1 MYTAFY
7 TPNIIATG
15 SSAKDQSSYSH
26 HADQDVGVAV
36 IDRWTYYNLEFL
48 ETRLN
53 STSADTRLGELFDFY
68 TFDRVHSDA
77 GIRYGLFPGGE
88 PAARDRRVL
97 DFFGSVQSVEVD
109 TSQSDSDWKEDLQA
123 LRRILDRQEA
133 EMKNIDQTTTVEE
146 KPKWKTRRRA
156 METPVKYEDRKRELL
171 DMAQHKDDFLQKII
185 GLVSLIML
193 AVAWLASTRLGTRS

>member
-1 MYTAFY
+1 
-7 TPNIIATG
+7 
-15 SSAKDQSSYSH
+15 
-26 HADQDVGVAV
+26 VAV

-77 GIRYGLFPGGE
+77 GIRYDLFPGGE
-88 PAARDRRVL
+88 QAARDRRVL

-109 TSQSDSDWKEDLQA
+109 TSHSESDWKEDLQA
-123 LRRILDRQEA
+123 LRRILERQEA
-133 EMKNIDQTTTVEE
+133 EMRKINQTTTVEDK

-156 METPVKYEDRKRELL
+156 METPVRHEDRKPELL

-185 GLVSLIML
+185 GFISLVML
-193 AVAWLASTRLGTRS
+193 GVAWMASTRLGTRP